1 MKKED
6 VGLVIFG
13 GPTEKFKESEVPA
26 PCHSLLRW
34 QKFKALHTFVDNGG
48 RILYFSGEGGDTKT
62 GTNFNY
68 FLEEYG
74 IEVNSDSV
82 VRTAYLKYLHP
93 KEVLIQD
100 GVLNREINRAA
111 GKRLPNAVNLKAEK
125 IKCDSFI

>member
-1 MKKED
+1 
-6 VGLVIFG
+6 L
-13 GPTEKFKESEVPA
+13 
-26 PCHSLLRW
+26 
-34 QKFKALHTFVDNGG
+34 QKFKALHHFVENGG
-48 RILYFSGEGGDTKT
+48 RVLYFSGEGGDART

-100 GVLNREINRAA
+100 GVLNRELNRAA

-125 IKCDSFI
+125 LK